1 MFHSFGELPLHL
13 VLSRDMSCLKRAAL
27 YNLPT
32 IKVSAIIEREKALS
46 KMGIFSRFAACPE
59 KTAETKQDMAVLGSE
74 IPMDSLEKDEERPAS
89 DKGKQD
95 GVKKVEAAAAVW
107 TKWHLVAA
115 FAK

>member
-1 MFHSFGELPLHL
+1 MFDSFGELPLHL
-13 VLSRDMSCLKRAAL
+13 VLSRDMLCLERVAL
-27 YNLPT
+27 YNLTT
-32 IKVSAIIEREKALS
+32 IKVSDLIEREKALS
-46 KMGIFSRFAACPE
+46 KMGIFSRFAACP
-59 KTAETKQDMAVLGSE
+59 KNTAETKQDTAVLGSE
-74 IPMDSLEKDEERPAS
+74 IPMDSLERVEERPAS